1 MKRTCPVVLCAPSS
15 PSWLPRARP
24 WPRPHRPTR
33 VSWPPRPT
41 TAPRSRRSASSPRG
55 WTRRST
61 SSPPTAASRPA
72 PRAGS
77 STARVFA
84 PWLDPAQYFLAPD
97 GGYEA
102 GAEGWDLDGASVVD
116 GNEPFEVS
124 GPGTRSLALASGA
137 AATSPVVCVGIDRPT
152 IRFFA
157 KRTGGSLLSSLR
169 VDVNFVGPL
178 GLPLTLPVGVV
189 TGSSSWQPSSVMV
202 VAASLLPLLPGERTP
217 VTFTFTPQDGA
228 WLVDD
233 VHVDPY
239 GKR

>member
-1 MKRTCPVVLCAPSS
+1 MYELNIERR
-15 PSWLPRARP
+15 RADE
-24 WPRPHRPTR
+24 
-33 VSWPPRPT
+33 
-41 TAPRSRRSASSPRG
+41 RRM
-55 WTRRST
+55 TRRALR
-61 SSPPTAASRPA
+61 PVLAVLAVGAAALGTAAPA
-72 PRAGS
+72 NAGLLAAS
-77 STARVFA
+77 ADDCADVTTARVFA
-84 PWLDPAQYFLAPD
+84 PWLDPAQYFIAPD
-97 GGYEA
+97 GGFEA
-102 GAEGWDLDGASVVD
+102 GAEGWELDGASVVD

-124 GPGTRSLALASGA
+124 GPGSHSLALPSGA

-157 KRTGGSLLSSLR
+157 KRTSGSLLSSLR

-178 GLPLTLPVGVV
+178 GLPLTLPVGTV
-189 TGSSSWQPSSVMV
+189 GSGSWQPSPAMV

-217 VTFTFTPQDGA
+217 VTFTFTPQGGS